1 MFRARKPKWDRQEN
15 RSTEKFWWLIGLSI
29 AAIFFTALLAFFFYR
44 SLSNNMVENRKHF
57 LSKQVELASNEAQR
71 NFNNL
76 YDDLIFYANN
86 LDNKMSGDESSSSV
100 SLDESRIRRLLNNYF
115 FLIDTLFIETESA
128 TFLYHVSSTNYFS
141 KKPSKTEINSIISC
155 EDCLMANSNK
165 GNIKMLAKLD
175 LKGYFADHLVNYYL
189 GPNTFK
195 LIYEDGILYQL
206 KNGSVYPNVRLEEL
220 TYGLLKREI
229 SGGLRGDYEGKI
241 SLDSLP
247 MKTNLLIQ
255 YPFSLVDM
263 DKAFAFVF
271 IQERVSVVSGIY
283 STYFYLFA
291 SLFGLLLFV
300 IYFLSKYF
308 KINSE
313 NNLLLEKK
321 SKDLNQLLRQQTLL
335 LQQSKGF
342 LYYHDKN
349 WKVYQVGENVKDVLG
364 YEVKEFIL
372 KEKNELMGGD
382 LDAFFLAVNNE
393 VKQKN
398 DYYYFETKFIRKDG
412 EAIRVKI
419 FEKLFYNE
427 NGEFQG
433 GVGICTD
440 INDKYVADQEL
451 IRSEN
456 RLRSVLNSLP
466 DIIFIYNN
474 EGDYLDYYVQN
485 EELLLHPPHHSLG
498 KNIRDVLEI
507 DDDHQVMKAFL
518 KAVKTGKMQTEELDL
533 LLDIGKRYFEV
544 RFFKLDEKR
553 IMSVARDITGQKL
566 WERGLREA
574 KESAE
579 NSNKEKSSFLA
590 NMSHEIRTPLNGLL
604 GITGLLYNTTLT
616 AEQKDLLSII
626 ADSGDSLI
634 NIVNDILDYS
644 KIEAGKMDLNF
655 SRFSFRPEME
665 RIISI
670 FSGLAAEKDIQIE
683 LELEQSV
690 PDKIELDK
698 EKLFQIF
705 FNIIGNAVKFSP
717 QGGKIEVFIKGEILY
732 NNSLILNC
740 NIKDNGVGIAKDK
753 LPYLTQ
759 PFTQVNSSSNGDY
772 KGTGLGLAIANKLIE
787 LMGGVLQIESELG
800 VGSIFSFTL
809 ITPLRKEA
817 EESAS
822 TENPDRTIDSGAFE
836 NLADG
841 YPLKILLAED
851 NEINLKFMVM
861 LLGQMGYEIDV
872 ALNGLDAVSLVKEKY
887 YDLIFMDYQMPGM
900 NGLDATNIIR
910 TLPNGKGAVIIGLS
924 ANVFKEDIK
933 KALNSGM
940 DEYLTKPVKIHSIVE
955 KIKACSLSMSKK

>member
-1 MFRARKPKWDRQEN
+1 MYSARTSKWVRPEN

-29 AAIFFTALLAFFFYR
+29 AAILFTALLAFFFYR
-44 SLSNNMVENRKHF
+44 SLSNNLVENRKHF

-76 YDDLIFYANN
+76 HDDLIFYANN
-86 LDNKMSGDESSSSV
+86 LDNKISGDDASTSV
-100 SLDESRIRRLLNNYF
+100 SLDENRIRRLMNNYF
-115 FLIDTLFIETESA
+115 HLIDTLVIETGSA
-128 TFLYHVSSTNYFS
+128 SFLYHVSPANYFS
-141 KKPSKTEINSIISC
+141 KKSSNIKIKSINC
-155 EDCLMANSNK
+155 ADCLIANSNK
-165 GNIKMLAKLD
+165 GSIKILAKLN
-175 LKGYFADHLVNYYL
+175 LKRYFADHLVNYYL
-189 GPNTFK
+189 GPNSFK

-206 KNGSVYPNVRLEEL
+206 TKGDVYPNVRLEESV
-220 TYGLLKREI
+220 YSLLEREI
-229 SGGLRGDYEGKI
+229 SGGLRGDYEGQL

-247 MKTNLLIQ
+247 LKTNLLIQ

-263 DKAFAFVF
+263 DKNFAFVF
-271 IQERVSVVSGIY
+271 IQERASVISGIY

-291 SLFGLLLFV
+291 SLFGMLLLGIF
-300 IYFLSKYF
+300 FLSKYF

-313 NNLLLEKK
+313 NNFLLEKK
-321 SKDLNQLLRQQTLL
+321 SEDLNQLLRQQTLL

-349 WKVYQVGENVKDVLG
+349 WKFYQVGENVKDVLG
-364 YEVKEFIL
+364 YEMKEFIL
-372 KEKNELMGGD
+372 KEKNELMGDD

-393 VKQKN
+393 VKLKK
-398 DYYYFETKFIRKDG
+398 DYYYYETKIIRKDG

-419 FEKLFYNE
+419 FEKLFYN
-427 NGEFQG
+427 GHGKFAG

-440 INDKYVADQEL
+440 INDKYIADQEL

-485 EELLLHPPHHSLG
+485 EELLLHPPHQSLG
-498 KNIRDVLEI
+498 KNIKEVLEI
-507 DDDHQVMKAFL
+507 DDDNRVMKVFHR
-518 KAVKTGKMQTEELDL
+518 AVRTGKMQTEELDL
-533 LLDIGKRYFEV
+533 LLDIGRRYFEV
-544 RFFKLDEKR
+544 RFFKLDENR

-566 WERGLREA
+566 WEKGLREA
-574 KESAE
+574 KEAAE

-616 AEQKDLLSII
+616 SEQKNLLSII

-655 SRFSFRPEME
+655 TSFNFRPEME
-665 RIISI
+665 RIINI
-670 FSGLAAEKDIQIE
+670 FSGLAAEKDILIE
-683 LELEQSV
+683 LEMEPSV

-698 EKLFQIF
+698 EKLSQIF

-717 QGGKIEVFIKGEILY
+717 HGGKIKVLIKGEILY
-732 NNSLILNC
+732 ANNLILNC
-740 NIKDNGVGIAKDK
+740 NIKDDGVGIAKDK

-759 PFTQVNSSSNGDY
+759 PFTQVSSLSNGDS

-800 VGSIFSFTL
+800 VGSTFSFTL
-809 ITPLRKEA
+809 ITPIHTEIREVA
-817 EESAS
+817 PQENQIPTNESG
-822 TENPDRTIDSGAFE
+822 TFE

-872 ALNGLDAVSLVKEKY
+872 ALNGLDAVNLVKEKV

-910 TLPNGKGAVIIGLS
+910 TLPNGKAVVIIGLS
-924 ANVFKEDIK
+924 ANVFKEDIE
-933 KALNSGM
+933 KALNTGM
-940 DEYLTKPVKIHSIVE
+940 DEYLTKPVKIQSIVE
-955 KIKACSLSMSKK
+955 TIKACSLSLSNK